1 MAEQDN
7 NTSKACRLAFTNHH
21 RLPLTIR
28 RLRAYLAQGFANDT
42 RTPAEPA
49 WLQQPST
56 PTQVQVSYSKLCK

>member
-1 MAEQDN
+1 MAGWLGVAEQDI

-21 RLPLTIR
+21 LLPLTIR
-28 RLRAYLAQGFANDT
+28 RLRACLAQGFASET

-56 PTQVQVSYSKLCK
+56 PTQVEV